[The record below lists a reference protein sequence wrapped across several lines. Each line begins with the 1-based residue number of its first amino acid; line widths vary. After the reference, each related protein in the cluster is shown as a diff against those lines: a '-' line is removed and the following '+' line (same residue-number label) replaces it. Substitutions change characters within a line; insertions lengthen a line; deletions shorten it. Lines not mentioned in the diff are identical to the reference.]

1 MSSSTAGSSKG
12 LVLIANYNQGEE
24 IERFLKEC
32 LGVLPVS
39 QMVVIDDGSSDG
51 SDQIAKRL
59 GFEVLRHEKNQGIGA
74 AIRTGIEHAVKNNCE
89 WVLISSSNGKMV
101 PAEFPKIF
109 GPIVSGEADYVQGSR
124 FLDLGNSPGLPTF
137 RKFAIPVFSF
147 GVSMLLGRWFTDA
160 TCGLRAYK
168 IAFLNDPRIDVNQVW
183 LNRYELEY
191 YIHYHAVRTAK
202 LKIKELPV
210 TIRYDHLGDGRRSKI
225 QPIVGWWSMIR
236 PFVLLSLRLK
246 K

>member
-1 MSSSTAGSSKG
+1 M
-12 LVLIANYNQGEE
+12 
-24 IERFLKEC
+24 REC
-32 LGVLPVS
+32 LQHFPLS
-39 QMVVIDDGSSDG
+39 EMLVVDDGSTDG
-51 SDQIAKRL
+51 SDGIARKL
-59 GFEVLRHEKNQGIGA
+59 GFQVIKHPQNQGIGA
-74 AIRTGIEHAVKNNCE
+74 AIRTGIDYSFQNGFE

-101 PAEFPKIF
+101 PAEFRMIAEPLWKEGI
-109 GPIVSGEADYVQGSR
+109 DYVQGSR
-124 FLDLGNSPGLPTF
+124 FLNLGQSPGLPTF

-147 GVSMLLGRWFTDA
+147 FVSSLLGRSFTDA

-168 IAFLNDPRIDVNQVW
+168 ISFLKDPRIDIKQEW

-210 TIRYDHLGDGRRSKI
+210 TIRYDHLGEGRRSKI

-246 K
+246 R